1 MRAKEIARGAEA
13 IVYEARPA
21 GIKVLLK
28 VRAQKEYRASALD
41 VQLRSSRTKRE
52 ARIMARAMANGI
64 RVPALIGVSQYSIC
78 MERVDGR
85 LMKDARMS
93 AAMVSGAGRILGALH
108 NAGISHGDFTPANI
122 IVERSGAL
130 CVIDFGLS
138 DMTYGDEERA
148 LDILLMKR
156 QISKALY
163 GSFIRSYSRTAKAGR
178 GAIRRLVHIEERGRY
193 QPRAPA

>member
-1 MRAKEIARGAEA
+1 MRSKEIARGAEA
-13 IVYEARPA
+13 IVYEARAA

-28 VRAQKEYRASALD
+28 VRAQKKYRASALD

-52 ARIMARAMANGI
+52 AGILARAMANGV
-64 RVPALIGVSQYSIC
+64 RVPALIGVSQYAIC
-78 MERVDGR
+78 MELVNGR

-93 AAMVSGAGRILGALH
+93 DAMVAGAGRILAALH

-122 IVERSGAL
+122 IVERGGAL

-138 DMTYGDEERA
+138 ELTYGDEERA

-163 GSFIRSYSRTAKAGR
+163 GSFIRSYLRTAKG
-178 GAIRRLVHIEERGRY
+178 GQDAIRRLAHVEGRGRY